1 MTIIICPTEQC
12 NFKCEYCFEPEAQRA
27 SSEIPYNFS
36 AIKRSLLDV
45 WKGPYNGS
53 DVSIHGGECL
63 LIDKTEFEKLLK
75 LVYELPWKREDGSMT
90 TKGATSIVT
99 NGSLIDDDH
108 IRLFKKYNTYVGI
121 SKDGPTELNVC
132 RGPNPSSP
140 EITEEYNK
148 KLWLTMQKLRKNEV
162 RVSMMCML
170 HKKDASTPE
179 QLKKLAGWLLTLKK
193 LGITGGRLNPIYSD
207 TRPELELTND
217 ELYRAWNYFYRI
229 NKKYELTWNPLNE
242 MRKNLLGVLRPRATV
257 FFPSP
262 CFMNRC
268 NMFKTHTLSIL
279 PDGTI
284 GNCDRTFA
292 RGMYCR
298 SRDKKGSGRYEALQQ
313 TDCKGCLYWV
323 VCGGGCPETGIGGD
337 WRRKTRFCDAIQRI
351 YEYIAKDLRNEDP
364 LVELTIDKEVEG
376 SLEVGDMPHGDDPHG
391 DDEHGDVP
399 HGDEGHGNV
408 GHGNIP
414 HADSNFG
421 DDADWQ

>member
-12 NFKCEYCFEPEAQRA
+12 NFKCTYCFEPETQRA

-36 AIKRSLLDV
+36 AIKRSLLKE

-63 LIDKTEFEKLLK
+63 LIDTAELEKLLK
-75 LVYELPWKREDGSMT
+75 LVYELPWERKDGSMT

-99 NGSLIDDDH
+99 NGSLITDDH
-108 IRLFKKYNTYVGI
+108 ILLFKKYNTYVGI

-132 RGPNPSSP
+132 RGPNPSSS
-140 EITEEYNK
+140 EVTEEYNK
-148 KLWLTMQKLRKNEV
+148 KLWLTMQKLRKNGI

-170 HKKDASTPE
+170 HKKNASTPE
-179 QLKKLAGWLLTLKK
+179 QLKRLGGWLLSLKK

-207 TRPELELTND
+207 THPELELSND
-217 ELYRAWNYFYRI
+217 ELYRAWNYFYRV
-229 NKKYELTWNPLNE
+229 NKRYELTWNPLNE

-257 FFPSP
+257 FYPSP

-268 NMFKTHTLSIL
+268 NLFRTHTLSIL
-279 PDGTI
+279 PDGTV

-292 RGMYCR
+292 HGMYCR
-298 SRDKKGSGRYEALQQ
+298 SRDKGGSGRYEVLPQ
-313 TDCKGCLYWV
+313 TDCRGCRYWR
-323 VCGGGCPETGIGGD
+323 VCGGGCPETGIAGD
-337 WRRKTRFCDAIQRI
+337 WRSKTRFCEAIQKI
-351 YEYIAKDLRNEDP
+351 YGYIAKDLRAEDP
-364 LVELTIDKEVEG
+364 LIELTIDGEVEVLPEIG
-376 SLEVGDMPHGDDPHG
+376 NMPHGDDPHG

>member
-1 MTIIICPTEQC
+1 
-12 NFKCEYCFEPEAQRA
+12 
-27 SSEIPYNFS
+27 
-36 AIKRSLLDV
+36 
-45 WKGPYNGS
+45 
-53 DVSIHGGECL
+53 
-63 LIDKTEFEKLLK
+63 
-75 LVYELPWKREDGSMT
+75 
-90 TKGATSIVT
+90 
-99 NGSLIDDDH
+99 
-108 IRLFKKYNTYVGI
+108 
-121 SKDGPTELNVC
+121 
-132 RGPNPSSP
+132 
-140 EITEEYNK
+140 
-148 KLWLTMQKLRKNEV
+148 MQKLRKNEV

-376 SLEVGDMPHGDDPHG
+376 TLEVGDMPHGDDPHG